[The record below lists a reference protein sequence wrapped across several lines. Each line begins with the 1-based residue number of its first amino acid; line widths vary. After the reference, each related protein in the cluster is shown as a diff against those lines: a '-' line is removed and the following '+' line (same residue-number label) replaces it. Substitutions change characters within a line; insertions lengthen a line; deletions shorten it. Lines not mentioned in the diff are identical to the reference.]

1 MRRALEADKRGV
13 EISPAG
19 ATAPLWQ
26 EPAGFRLAN
35 CFIVRRWGMGAGECQ
50 LVDSPAQV
58 RGRRVAEEREIA
70 GNLFV
75 LWV

>member
-1 MRRALEADKRGV
+1 
-13 EISPAG
+13 
-19 ATAPLWQ
+19 
-26 EPAGFRLAN
+26 
-35 CFIVRRWGMGAGECQ
+35 MGAGECQ

-58 RGRRVAEEREIA
+58 RGRRVAEEKEIA